1 MTPSDRLMS
10 TLTVLTLP
18 GRTPGVDRFPL
29 LPRALTTMTTIPMS
43 MFNAGHPPP
52 TGAQIRSMKQAWRPT
67 VERKQLGLRRD
78 NEA

>member
-1 MTPSDRLMS
+1 MTPLDRLMS

-29 LPRALTTMTTIPMS
+29 LPRALTTIPMS

-67 VERKQLGLRRD
+67 VERKQLGFRRD